1 MMSQSLKDCPYY
13 LVSRVY
19 LAVTSALKKGMA
31 ASGVN
36 NVKPAYIGVLFNLW
50 SEKSLR
56 PSELGRKA
64 GLEPSSMTGLLDR
77 MERDNLVK
85 RTPDPRDR
93 RASRIEL
100 TTDGIAAKEPVREAV
115 TQILDTLFAG
125 IPDTDL
131 ETTKRVLRTVLINC
145 SKEGMK

>member
-1 MMSQSLKDCPYY
+1 MLFRALEDCPYY

-19 LAVTSALKKGMA
+19 LAVTSALKKGLA
-31 ASGVN
+31 ASGAPH
-36 NVKPAYIGVLFNLW
+36 VKPAYIGVLFTLW
-50 SEKSLR
+50 TEKSLR
-56 PSELGRKA
+56 PSELGKRA

-77 MERDNLVK
+77 MERANLVK

-100 TTDGIAAKEPVREAV
+100 TADGIHALGPVLDAITRILETTFADIPAK
-115 TQILDTLFAG
+115 
-125 IPDTDL
+125 DL
-131 ETTKRVLRTVLINC
+131 QTTKRVLRTVLLNC

>member
-1 MMSQSLKDCPYY
+1 MISRSLKDCPYY

-19 LAVTSALKKGMA
+19 LGVTSALKKGMA
-31 ASGVN
+31 VSGVN
-36 NVKPAYIGVLFNLW
+36 NVKPAYIGALFTLW
-50 SEKSLR
+50 REKSLR
-56 PSELGRKA
+56 PSELGRRA

-85 RTPDPRDR
+85 RTPDPQDR

-100 TTDGIAAKEPVREAV
+100 TCDGIAAEGPVMEAV
-115 TQILDTLFAG
+115 THTLDALFAG

-131 ETTKRVLRTVLINC
+131 ETTKRVLRTVLTNC

>member
-1 MMSQSLKDCPYY
+1 MMFQSLKNCPYY

-31 ASGVN
+31 SSGVN
-36 NVKPAYIGVLFNLW
+36 NVKPAYIGALFTLW

-85 RTPDPRDR
+85 RTPDPQDR

-100 TTDGIAAKEPVREAV
+100 TTDGLSAKGPVREAV
-115 TQILDTLFAG
+115 TQTLDTLFAG

>member
-1 MMSQSLKDCPYY
+1 MTIRGLESCPYY
-13 LVSRVY
+13 LVSRVC

-31 ASGVN
+31 ASGVAH
-36 NVKPAYIGVLFNLW
+36 VKPAYIGVLFALW
-50 SEKSLR
+50 TEKRLR
-56 PSELGRKA
+56 PGELAKMA

-77 MERDNLVK
+77 MERANLVK

-100 TTDGIAAKEPVREAV
+100 TTDGIDAREPVLETV
-115 TQILDTLFAG
+115 TRILDTTFAH
-125 IPDTDL
+125 IPDKDL
-131 ETTKRVLRTVLINC
+131 QTTKRVLRTVLFNC

>member
-1 MMSQSLKDCPYY
+1 MMFQSLKDCPYY

-31 ASGVN
+31 TAGVK
-36 NVKPAYIGVLFNLW
+36 NVKPAYIGALFTLW
-50 SEKSLR
+50 GEKRLR

-85 RTPDPRDR
+85 RTPDPQDR

-100 TTDGIAAKEPVREAV
+100 TYDGVAAEEPVREAV
-115 TQILDTLFAG
+115 TQTLDTLFAG

>member
-1 MMSQSLKDCPYY
+1 MTIRGLEDCPYY

-31 ASGVN
+31 ASGVAP
-36 NVKPAYIGVLFNLW
+36 VKPAYIGVLFALW
-50 SEKSLR
+50 TEKRLR
-56 PSELGRKA
+56 PSELARRA

-77 MERDNLVK
+77 MERANLVK

-100 TTDGIAAKEPVREAV
+100 TTAGIHARGAVLEAV
-115 TQILDTLFAG
+115 TRILDTTFAH
-125 IPDTDL
+125 IPAKDL
-131 ETTKRVLRTVLINC
+131 QTTKRVLRTVLFNC

>member
-1 MMSQSLKDCPYY
+1 MMFQSLEDCPYY

-31 ASGVN
+31 ASGVK
-36 NVKPAYIGVLFNLW
+36 NVKPAYIGALFTLW

-85 RTPDPRDR
+85 RTPDPQDR

-100 TTDGIAAKEPVREAV
+100 TSDGMDAEEPVREAV
-115 TQILDTLFAG
+115 TQTLDTLFAG

-131 ETTKRVLRTVLINC
+131 QTTKRVLRTVLINC